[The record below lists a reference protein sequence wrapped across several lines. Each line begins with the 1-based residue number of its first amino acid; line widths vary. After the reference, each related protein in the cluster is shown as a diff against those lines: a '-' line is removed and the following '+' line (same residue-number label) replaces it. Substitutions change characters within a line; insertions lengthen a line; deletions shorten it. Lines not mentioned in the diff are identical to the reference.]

1 MTDSLNNNRELLRG
15 QLIQRVQV
23 ACHATPHS
31 SFLDSEAVLECLCV
45 CVCVGCIT
53 NKLFNTAHK
62 TLSHSAMTEQKSC
75 RQAEGEE
82 REREEKES

>member
-1 MTDSLNNNRELLRG
+1 M
-15 QLIQRVQV
+15 
-23 ACHATPHS
+23 
-31 SFLDSEAVLECLCV
+31 

-82 REREEKES
+82 KEREGKRASGGEGSGVWMPQSLDELHKSVEDQNQQHFSREQERENE